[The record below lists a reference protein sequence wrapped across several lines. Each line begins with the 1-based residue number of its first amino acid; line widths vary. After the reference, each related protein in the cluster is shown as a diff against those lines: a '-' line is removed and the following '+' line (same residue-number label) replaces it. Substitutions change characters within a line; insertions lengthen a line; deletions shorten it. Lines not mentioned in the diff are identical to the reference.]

1 MTKGNKIIY
10 VCVRKLGLGKNAK
23 QKLVRNSTTNLQKS
37 QFPALFKFYR
47 FFNVFVSLFLF
58 SIKAKGWYSHNAALS
73 CKDIRDSGDSKG
85 DGEYWIDPEN
95 NGNPLK
101 VYCDMTTGGG
111 EMQMKQVTRKKNN
124 QFTTFVCHV

>member
-10 VCVRKLGLGKNAK
+10 VCVRKVGLGKNAK
-23 QKLVRNSTTNLQKS
+23 QKSVRNGTTVLSLSFQHISN
-37 QFPALFKFYR
+37 
-47 FFNVFVSLFLF
+47 FNDFVFVSLFLF
-58 SIKAKGWYSHNAALS
+58 SIKAKGWYSHNAAHS

-101 VYCDMTTGGG
+101 IYCDMTTDGG

-124 QFTTFVCHV
+124 QFQKSVCHI